1 MSSRFSAYHNFFAAQ
16 VSIFRKNP
24 TFKRKLTKTTQEELK
39 SFTKLT
45 KKSFACEEDAR
56 VALNE
61 FEKSGS
67 SEKSIPEQQKSYDMQ
82 KIETTCP
89 LQLHITNS
97 GSEVLTITS
106 ELKEAKVFQPLS

>member
-1 MSSRFSAYHNFFAAQ
+1 MTKRINKHY
-16 VSIFRKNP
+16 P
-24 TFKRKLTKTTQEELK
+24 EEFKQE
-39 SFTKLT
+39 
-45 KKSFACEEDAR
+45 AI
-56 VALNE
+56 ALV
-61 FEKSGS
+61 GS